1 MKRNTALS
9 CTAAVLFA
17 VTAAAQGAGK
27 PTPAQRAV
35 GYRQGVM
42 TAVGWNFGPMA
53 GMVKGEIPFDAKA
66 FALRA
71 QRVAFLST
79 LPLEGFIPDSRV
91 GKTDAKQEIWDNM
104 DDFKSKM
111 ETFQTEAAKL
121 AEAAKTASA
130 VDALKP
136 QFGKVGQ
143 ACKDCH
149 DKYKAD

>member
-1 MKRNTALS
+1 MKRKTALY
-9 CTAAVLFA
+9 CTAAALFT
-17 VTAAAQGAGK
+17 VAAGVHAAGE
-27 PTPAQRAV
+27 PTPAERAV
-35 GYRQGVM
+35 GYRQGVFH
-42 TAVGWNFGPMA
+42 AIAWNFGPMA
-53 GMVKGEIPFDAKA
+53 GMVKGEMPFDAKD

-71 QRVAFLST
+71 ERVAFLST

-130 VDALKP
+130 VDSLKP

-143 ACKDCH
+143 SCKDCH
-149 DKYKAD
+149 DNYKED

>member
-1 MKRNTALS
+1 
-9 CTAAVLFA
+9 
-17 VTAAAQGAGK
+17 
-27 PTPAQRAV
+27 
-35 GYRQGVM
+35 
-42 TAVGWNFGPMA
+42 MA
-53 GMVKGEIPFDAKA
+53 GMVKGEMPFDAKD

-71 QRVAFLST
+71 ERVAFLST

-143 ACKDCH
+143 SCKDCH
-149 DKYKAD
+149 DNYKED

>member
-1 MKRNTALS
+1 MKRKTVLA
-9 CTAAVLFA
+9 CTAATLFA
-17 VTAAAQGAGK
+17 VAAVAHGAGK
-27 PTPAQRAV
+27 PTPAERAV
-35 GYRQGVM
+35 GYRQGVYH
-42 TAVGWNFGPMA
+42 AIGWNFGPMA
-53 GMVKGEIPFDAKA
+53 GMVKGEIPFDAKS

-71 QRVAFLST
+71 ERVAFLST

-91 GKTDAKQEIWDNM
+91 GNTEAKQEIWDNM
-104 DDFKSKM
+104 DDFKSKL

-121 AEAAKTASA
+121 AEPAKTASA

-149 DKYKAD
+149 DKYKED

>member
-1 MKRNTALS
+1 MKRQTALS
-9 CTAAVLFA
+9 CAAVLFTLTA
-17 VTAAAQGAGK
+17 VAHGADE
-27 PTPAQRAV
+27 PTPAERAV
-35 GYRQGVM
+35 GYRQGVYH
-42 TAVGWNFGPMA
+42 AIAWNFGPMA

-71 QRVAFLST
+71 ERVAFLST

-91 GKTDAKQEIWDNM
+91 GKTAAKAELWENM
-104 DDFKSKM
+104 DDFKAKM
-111 ETFQTEAAKL
+111 ETFQTEAGKL

-130 VDALKP
+130 IDALKP

-149 DKYKAD
+149 DKYKED

>member
-1 MKRNTALS
+1 MKRQTALS
-9 CTAAVLFA
+9 CAAVLFT
-17 VTAAAQGAGK
+17 VTAVANGAEE
-27 PTPAQRAV
+27 PTPAERAV
-35 GYRQGVM
+35 AYRQGVYH
-42 TAVGWNFGPMA
+42 AIAWNFGPMA

-71 QRVAFLST
+71 ERVAFLST

-91 GKTDAKQEIWDNM
+91 GKTDAKAEIWENM
-104 DDFKSKM
+104 DDFKAKM

-130 VDALKP
+130 IDALKP

-149 DKYKAD
+149 DKYKED

>member
-9 CTAAVLFA
+9 CTAAALLV
-17 VTAAAQGAGK
+17 VTAAAHGAGK

-71 QRVAFLST
+71 ERVAFLST
-79 LPLEGFIPDSRV
+79 LPLEGFIPDSRI
-91 GKTDAKQEIWDNM
+91 GKTEAKAEIWDNM

-111 ETFQTEAAKL
+111 ETFQTEATKL
-121 AEAAKTASA
+121 SDLAKTATALDA
-130 VDALKP
+130 VKP

-149 DKYKAD
+149 DEYKEE

>member
-1 MKRNTALS
+1 MKRQTALS
-9 CTAAVLFA
+9 CAAVLFT
-17 VTAAAQGAGK
+17 VTAVAHGAAE
-27 PTPAQRAV
+27 PTPAERAV
-35 GYRQGVM
+35 GYRQ
-42 TAVGWNFGPMA
+42 AVFHVIAGNFGPMA

-71 QRVAFLST
+71 ERVAFLST

-91 GKTDAKQEIWDNM
+91 GKTEAKQEIWDNM
-104 DDFKSKM
+104 DDFKAKM

-149 DKYKAD
+149 DKYKED